1 MSVKALQANI
11 RDYLQLT
18 ESSNFVTYHTV
29 EKWNEEGYT
38 RHWVEIEGD
47 EGDRISAYLLMPEG
61 AGPFP
66 AVQVHHQH
74 GSQRHLGKS
83 EVCGLA
89 GDPWQAFGPA
99 LAQRG
104 IVVLASDSL
113 CFEDRRRSRRGIE
126 PDEAE
131 DQLQHYNEMS
141 YRLVRGDTL
150 MRKVLDDA
158 QRGISML
165 LEQSTVDRER
175 IGLLGHSYGGN
186 TSLFQAA
193 LDERIRYACVS
204 GAVCSYEAKL
214 AQGVGLEM
222 ALVIPGFAQKYDFDD
237 LIRCVAPR
245 RLLIVSATED
255 KSTYDANQI
264 VERGRTEYKRS
275 NKNTHLEHRRYEGG
289 HSLDEERFFDI
300 VKWIEKRCQAS
311 GSSGL

>member
-1 MSVKALQANI
+1 MSVKELRANI
-11 RDYLQLT
+11 RDYLRLA
-18 ESSNFVTYHTV
+18 ESPNFVTYHTV

-38 RHWVEIEGD
+38 RYLIEIEGD

-74 GSQRHLGKS
+74 ASQRHLGKS
-83 EVCGLA
+83 EVCGLV
-89 GDPWQAFGPA
+89 GDPMQAFGSA

-113 CFEDRRRSRRGIE
+113 SFEDRRRNRRGIE

-131 DQLQHYNEMS
+131 DHLQHHKEMS

-158 QRGISML
+158 QRGISIL
-165 LEQSTVDRER
+165 VEHSRVDRER

-193 LDERIRYACVS
+193 LDERIRFVCVS

-214 AQGVGLEM
+214 AHGIGLEM
-222 ALVIPGFAQKYDFDD
+222 ALVIPGFAQSYDFDY
-237 LIRCVAPR
+237 LISCVAPR
-245 RLLIVSATED
+245 RLLILSATED
-255 KSTYDANQI
+255 DNTYDANQV
-264 VERGRTEYKRS
+264 VEWGIIEYKRS
-275 NKNTHLEHRRYEGG
+275 GKSTHLEHRRYEGG
-289 HSLDEERFFDI
+289 HRLDEDRFNDI
-300 VKWIEKRCQAS
+300 VEYIEKRCQAS
-311 GSSGL
+311 GSA

>member
-1 MSVKALQANI
+1 VSNKALRASI
-11 RDYLQLT
+11 KDYLRLT
-18 ESSNFVTYHTV
+18 ESPNFVTYHTV
-29 EKWNEEGYT
+29 EKWNEEGYA
-38 RHWVEIEGD
+38 RHLVEIEGD
-47 EGDRISAYLLMPEG
+47 ESDRISAYLLMPEG

-74 GSQRHLGKS
+74 ASQRHLGKS

-131 DQLQHYNEMS
+131 DHQQHYKEMS
-141 YRLVRGDTL
+141 YRLVCGDTL

-165 LEQSTVDRER
+165 VEHSRVDRER

-193 LDERIRYACVS
+193 LDERISFVCVS
-204 GAVCSYEAKL
+204 GAICSYEAKL
-214 AQGVGLEM
+214 AQGIGLEM
-222 ALVIPGFAQKYDFDD
+222 ALVIPGFAQSYDFDD
-237 LIRCVAPR
+237 LISCVAPR
-245 RLLIVSATED
+245 RLLILSATED
-255 KSTYDANQI
+255 ESTYDANQV
-264 VERGRTEYKRS
+264 VELGMNEYKRS
-275 NKNTHLEHRRYEGG
+275 DKSTHLEHRRYEGG
-289 HSLDEERFFDI
+289 HRLDADRFKDI
-300 VKWIEKRCQAS
+300 VEWIEKRCQTS
-311 GSSGL
+311 GSA